1 MYKGGIKFMK
11 GFTLVEL
18 LAVIIV
24 LGAISL
30 VVIPSVQR
38 SVNRSGEQAYEVQVS
53 NIEDAAKNWAA
64 DHIDSLPDHG
74 KTVTITLEDL
84 MQGNYV
90 EQDLENPKTKKPFAK
105 DTKIIIKNINENY
118 TYKFVES

>member
-1 MYKGGIKFMK
+1 MK

-18 LAVIIV
+18 LAVIII

-38 SVNRSGEQAYEVQVS
+38 SLNHSNEQAYEVQVS
-53 NIEDAAKNWAA
+53 NIEAAAKNWGA

-74 KTVTITLEDL
+74 KTTTITLEDL
-84 MQGNYV
+84 IRGNYV
-90 EQDLENPKTKKPFAK
+90 EKDIENPKTKKPFSK
-105 DTKIIIKNINENY
+105 DTKIIIKNLNENY
-118 TYKFVES
+118 TYKLVES